1 LELIEF
7 AQRNYNLLF
16 RALGE
21 HIQMVLIALT
31 LSVLL
36 AGLLTVVAMFFKRVG
51 RFLTYLFS
59 VVYSI
64 PSIALFALM
73 IPVPGMGLGRNTAI
87 TVLVF
92 YNQFILLRNFITGLY
107 EVDPAIVEAATGM
120 GMTRIQVIFKVLV
133 PLSLKPIFVGIRLA
147 LVSTIAIAVI
157 AAFIGAGGIGLLVTI
172 GLETNNSNRILWG
185 VILSAGLGIIANAAL
200 VFIEKRIR

>member
-1 LELIEF
+1 MELIQF
-7 AQRNYNLLF
+7 AQRNYNLLL
-16 RALGE
+16 RALNE
-21 HIQMVLIALT
+21 HMQMVLIALA

-36 AGLLTVVAMFFKRVG
+36 AGLLTVAAMFNKRAG
-51 RFLTYLFS
+51 IFITYLFS

-73 IPVPGMGLGRNTAI
+73 IPVMGLGRNTAI
-87 TVLVF
+87 TVLVL
-92 YNQFILLRNFITGLY
+92 YNQFILLRNFITGLNG
-107 EVDPAIVEAATGM
+107 VDPAIIEAATGM
-120 GMTRIQVIFKVLV
+120 GMTRAQLIFKVRI

-172 GLETNNSNRILWG
+172 GLETGNNNRILWG
-185 VILSAGLGIIANAAL
+185 VILSAGLGIITNAVL
-200 VFIEKRIR
+200 VFVEKRIS